1 MNNELMEALSILEK
15 EKDISKEVLFEAIEN
30 SLVTACKNHFGK
42 SDNVKVEI
50 DRDTCEF
57 LVYNEREVVKKEE
70 DVEDK
75 ALQVSLKEAK
85 ETEPDIKVGDM
96 MRTYINSKE
105 FSRIAAQNAK
115 NVILQKIREEERSV
129 IYQQY
134 YDKEGFMDYTDYCY
148 YSYNNADAV
157 KSNNNYV
164 LLKKGEDGKETYLD
178 KVIKVAEDFIGW
190 MRALDRE
197 NELKFTLSDITE
209 GDYAYIK
216 ENTYSI
222 KTLYFFDTETNILH
236 YMHNKN

>member
-1 MNNELMEALSILEK
+1 MKKLI
-15 EKDISKEVLFEAIEN
+15 IVLC
-30 SLVTACKNHFGK
+30 LCL
-42 SDNVKVEI
+42 
-50 DRDTCEF
+50 F
-57 LVYNEREVVKKEE
+57 LCGCGTGPVNDGNIPKGYT
-70 DVEDK
+70 
-75 ALQVSLKEAK
+75 S
-85 ETEPDIKVGDM
+85 
-96 MRTYINSKE
+96 
-105 FSRIAAQNAK
+105 
-115 NVILQKIREEERSV
+115 
-129 IYQQY
+129 YQQY

-164 LLKKGEDGKETYLD
+164 LLKKDEDGKETYLD